1 MEECPIHRTASELHH
16 NAIIY
21 NYPCGNVDIICSSG
35 MYFGMDGWE
44 NAVDSDKNLPIS
56 KQKRVSG
63 KKSDGDDMLRSMRR
77 ARANVRRLALANDFT
92 YFVTLTLDRQKIDRY
107 DGATI
112 TKALNRWCDN
122 MVRRYGLQYVLVP
135 EQHKDGAFH
144 FHGFFN
150 GCVKA
155 VESGHTDGSG
165 HMIYNLPQWTF
176 GFTAAIRLYG
186 NYPQAVGYVCKYIG
200 KQGGERPLGR
210 WYYSGGALQKP
221 QKTYADM
228 DYRDLQESY
237 GKKAVEL
244 EIPGR
249 KILVIH
255 TEVEKND

>member
-1 MEECPIHRTASELHH
+1 
-16 NAIIY
+16 
-21 NYPCGNVDIICSSG
+21 
-35 MYFGMDGWE
+35 
-44 NAVDSDKNLPIS
+44 
-56 KQKRVSG
+56 
-63 KKSDGDDMLRSMRR
+63 
-77 ARANVRRLALANDFT
+77 
-92 YFVTLTLDRQKIDRY
+92 
-107 DGATI
+107 
-112 TKALNRWCDN
+112 
-122 MVRRYGLQYVLVP
+122 
-135 EQHKDGAFH
+135 
-144 FHGFFN
+144 
-150 GCVKA
+150 
-155 VESGHTDGSG
+155 
-165 HMIYNLPQWTF
+165 MIYNLPQWTF